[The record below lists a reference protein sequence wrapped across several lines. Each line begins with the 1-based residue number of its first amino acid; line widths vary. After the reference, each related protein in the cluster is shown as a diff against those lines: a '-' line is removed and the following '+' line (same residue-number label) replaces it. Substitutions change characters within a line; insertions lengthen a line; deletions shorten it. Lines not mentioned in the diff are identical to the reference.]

1 MNYFEV
7 RCKCTRIDEKTG
19 KEKKVS
25 ESYLVQDEVFA
36 GAEQFMQSELQASGG
51 TDYEI
56 KGISIQKYADVV
68 TGEGDKFYKCKIR
81 FESVDEETGKNK
93 FITSNILHYADDI
106 DDASKLIKKY
116 VDQFMVDVE
125 IISITES
132 KIIECYLAK

>member
-7 RCKCTRIDEKTG
+7 RCKCTRIDEKG

-36 GAEQFMQSELQASGG
+36 GAEQFMQSELQARGG
-51 TDYEI
+51 TDHEI

-68 TGEGDKFYKCKIR
+68 TGVGDKFYKCKIR
-81 FESVDEETGKNK
+81 FESVDEQTGKK
-93 FITSNILHYADDI
+93 KVITSPILHHANNI
-106 DDASKLIKKY
+106 DDANKLMSEYIQ
-116 VDQFMVDVE
+116 QFIVPVE
-125 IISITES
+125 IVSITES